1 VKITCPSCGSKYAIA
16 DDKVRGRRVKVRCK
30 SCSEPIIVDGS
41 SGDQELEAT
50 RAEPVFGGQSSAPP
64 AGDMWSV
71 NLSDTDQR
79 SMTTNEIVDAYNQG
93 MLNDAFV
100 WKEGMGDW
108 VPLASAPDL
117 APYLS
122 SPQHSAPAAA
132 EPSGF
137 SSPFHVPDRPAE
149 PARVAGGRSRGR
161 GDLFGGIAS
170 AGSEEEAVAAAS
182 VPPSSSESRMTGQRN
197 ENSVLFSLDA
207 LKAGVDA
214 APARPVPTRGGSSAP
229 GPSEAKANLDDIMSL
244 GGGSSNPL
252 FSMHANQALLAAPP
266 PPPEPPPRPATPVD
280 AIISHSVA
288 PAPQKGGGKAII
300 AISAAVGLLAILGI
314 VAVLVL
320 GKGKDDD
327 KSAKT
332 DSAEKSDGKK
342 SEVGKGTTGSG
353 DRPSG
358 TESSNTGSSDPATP
372 GNSADPKAPVTEEEK
387 KRFAE
392 AMKKKEEEDK
402 KTGTDTK
409 KEEEDTKK
417 KENPSSGVGSFD
429 KGAAIAA
436 LSGAAAQA
444 SGCKRPGGPTGA
456 GKAIV
461 TFAPSGRVTSA
472 NVSGGDFG
480 GSPVGS
486 CVASVFRRAS
496 VPAFN
501 GDPVTVSKSFNIA
514 P

>member
-1 VKITCPSCGSKYAIA
+1 MKITCPSCGSKYAIA

-50 RAEPVFGGQSSAPP
+50 RAEPVFTGQSSAPP
-64 AGDMWSV
+64 AGDVWSV

-79 SMTTNEIVDAYNQG
+79 SMTTNEIVAAYG
-93 MLNDAFV
+93 SGVLNDAYV

-122 SPQHSAPAAA
+122 GPQHSAPAN
-132 EPSGF
+132 EPSGLG
-137 SSPFHVPDRPAE
+137 SPFHVPDRAAE
-149 PARVAGGRSRGR
+149 PARVSGGRTRGR
-161 GDLFGGIAS
+161 ADLFGGIAH
-170 AGSEEEAVAAAS
+170 AGSEEEALAAAS

-214 APARPVPTRGGSSAP
+214 PRPAPARGGGPAP
-229 GPSEAKANLDDIMSL
+229 ASKDDKASLDDIMSL

-280 AIISHSVA
+280 AMISSSVA
-288 PAPQKGGGKAII
+288 PMPATQKGGGKTVI

-320 GKGKDDD
+320 GKGKEDD
-327 KSAKT
+327 KTAKT
-332 DSAEKSDGKK
+332 ASGEKTSDGNK
-342 SEVGKGTTGSG
+342 SGDDKGTTASG
-353 DRPSG
+353 ERPTG
-358 TESSNTGSSDPATP
+358 TESTTGGTDPAVP
-372 GNSADPKAPVTEEEK
+372 GSTKVPVTEEEK

-402 KTGTDTK
+402 KNGTTPDPK

-444 SGCKRPGGPTGA
+444 SGCKRPGGPTGS

-472 NVSGGDFG
+472 NVSGGEFG